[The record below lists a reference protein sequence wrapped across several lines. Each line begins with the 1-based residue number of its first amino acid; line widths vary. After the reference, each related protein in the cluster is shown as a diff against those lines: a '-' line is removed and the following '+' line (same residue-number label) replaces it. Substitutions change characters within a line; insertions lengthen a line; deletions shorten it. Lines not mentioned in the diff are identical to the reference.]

1 MKKELKN
8 RIISSLIMIPICLF
22 FIIKGSIFFLFFL
35 SVLFIICSY
44 EWYKIVKKNNIIKF
58 TGFLCLLI
66 SYYSAFNLREND
78 GFQSFFLILLICIFT
93 DIGGFI
99 FGNIFK
105 GPKLSKISPNK
116 TYAGMIGGFFLSILA
131 ALFYMTIYLEKIDQI
146 RIQEFL
152 FVLIISLVSQ
162 VGDLIISFFKRKAK
176 IKDTGK
182 ILPGHGGLLDR
193 LDGIIFVFLFLFFAK
208 FII

>member
-1 MKKELKN
+1 MKKEFKN
-8 RIISSLIMIPICLF
+8 RILSSLIMIPICLF
-22 FIIKGSIFFLFFL
+22 FIIQGSIFFLFFL
-35 SVLFIICSY
+35 SILFIISSY

-78 GFQSFFLILLICIFT
+78 GLQFFFLILLICIFT

-146 RIQEFL
+146 KIQEFL

>member
-1 MKKELKN
+1 
-8 RIISSLIMIPICLF
+8 MIPICLF
-22 FIIKGSIFFLFFL
+22 FIIQGSIFFLFFL
-35 SVLFIICSY
+35 SVLFIISSY

-78 GFQSFFLILLICIFT
+78 GFQFFFLILLICIFT

-146 RIQEFL
+146 KIQEFL

>member
-1 MKKELKN
+1 
-8 RIISSLIMIPICLF
+8 
-22 FIIKGSIFFLFFL
+22 
-35 SVLFIICSY
+35 
-44 EWYKIVKKNNIIKF
+44 
-58 TGFLCLLI
+58 
-66 SYYSAFNLREND
+66 
-78 GFQSFFLILLICIFT
+78 
-93 DIGGFI
+93 
-99 FGNIFK
+99 
-105 GPKLSKISPNK
+105 
-116 TYAGMIGGFFLSILA
+116 MIGGFFLSILA

-146 RIQEFL
+146 KIQEFL

-193 LDGIIFVFLFLFFAK
+193 LDGTIFVFLFLFFAK

>member
-1 MKKELKN
+1 MKKEFKN
-8 RIISSLIMIPICLF
+8 RILSSLIMIPICLF
-22 FIIKGSIFFLFFL
+22 FIIQGSIFFLFFL
-35 SVLFIICSY
+35 SVLFIISSY

-58 TGFLCLLI
+58 IGFLCLLI

-78 GFQSFFLILLICIFT
+78 GFQFFFLILLICIFT

-146 RIQEFL
+146 KIQEFL